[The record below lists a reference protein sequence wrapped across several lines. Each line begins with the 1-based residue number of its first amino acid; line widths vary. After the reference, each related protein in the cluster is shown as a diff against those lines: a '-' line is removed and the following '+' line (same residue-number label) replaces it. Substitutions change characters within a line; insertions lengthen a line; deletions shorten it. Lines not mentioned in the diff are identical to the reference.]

1 MPKPLR
7 PLSND
12 EFQRL
17 TTDEKLSYLHKILK
31 TLLDEMS
38 LEPKR
43 RSNGEPP
50 NNR

>member
-17 TTDEKLSYLHKILK
+17 TTDEKLSYLHKVLK
-31 TLLDEMS
+31 ALLDEMS
-38 LEPKR
+38 PEPKSR
-43 RSNGEPP
+43 TDGENPDA
-50 NNR
+50 

>member
-1 MPKPLR
+1 VPKPLR

-31 TLLDEMS
+31 ALLDEMS
-38 LEPKR
+38 REPKR
-43 RSNGEPP
+43 RPSGEPP
-50 NNR
+50 AR

>member
-17 TTDEKLSYLHKILK
+17 TTDEKLSYLHKVLK
-31 TLLDEMS
+31 ALLDEMRS
-38 LEPKR
+38 ETKR
-43 RSNGEPP
+43 RPNGEPP
-50 NNR
+50 DG

>member
-1 MPKPLR
+1 MPDPLQ

-31 TLLDEMS
+31 ALLDEIS
-38 LEPKR
+38 QEPQR
-43 RSNGEPP
+43 RTNGEH
-50 NNR
+50 